1 MNFNEGVVSIATLH
15 DKITK
20 QLYKIAPVS
29 IQYSWNKKAS

>member
-20 QLYKIAPVS
+20 QLEQKGKLGFDP
-29 IQYSWNKKAS
+29 